1 MRKVVLDSLMSIDG
15 YYTDLKNQIEWFPR
29 FEDEDFAWS
38 HDILTRAD
46 LLVFGR
52 RTYEEFSTF
61 FPTVDPVSAGWDPY
75 IPKQLNELHKLV
87 FSTTLKETTW
97 KPSSIARTDPAT
109 EIARLKKQPGKDMV
123 VIGSGTIV
131 ADLVRAGL
139 VDELKLRIIPVILG
153 SGKSLF
159 KDQNDPR
166 KMKLVESKTFKS
178 GVQALYYVP
187 SLGI

>member
-1 MRKVVLDSLMSIDG
+1 MRKVVLDSLMSLDG
-15 YYTDLKNQIEWFPR
+15 YYTDIKNQIEWFPQ

-46 LLVFGR
+46 LLAFGR
-52 RTYEEFSTF
+52 TTYEEFSRF
-61 FPTVDPVSAGWDPY
+61 FPTVEPVSAGWDPY

-87 FSTTLKETTW
+87 FSTTLKDATW
-97 KPSSIARTDPAT
+97 KPSTIVRTDPAM
-109 EIARLKKQPGKDMV
+109 EIARLKNQTGKDIL

-139 VDELKLRIIPVILG
+139 VDEFRLRILPIILG

-159 KDQNDPR
+159 KDQRGQR
-166 KMKLVESKTFKS
+166 KLTLVESKTFKS

-187 SLGI
+187 RL

>member
-1 MRKVVLDSLMSIDG
+1 MRKVVLDSLMSLDG
-15 YYTDLKNQIEWFPR
+15 YYTDLNNQIEWFPQ
-29 FEDEDFAWS
+29 FDDEAFAWS

-75 IPKQLNELHKLV
+75 IPKRLNELHKLI
-87 FSTTLKETTW
+87 FSTTLKEATW
-97 KPSSIARTDPAT
+97 KPSSIVRTDPVK
-109 EIARLKKQPGKDMV
+109 EVARLKNQTGKDMV

-139 VDELKLRIIPVILG
+139 VDEFRLRIIPIILG

-159 KDQNDPR
+159 NDQHDQR
-166 KMKLVESKTFKS
+166 KLTLVESKTFKS

-187 SLGI
+187 SL